1 MKYFLDIKFSH
12 SISLDYG
19 KVNKIGMIG
28 SEVTRKESEDYDE
41 ENFPIAQATMVSHHS
56 GSSNDVI

>member
-1 MKYFLDIKFSH
+1 MKYILDIKFAH

-28 SEVTRKESEDYDE
+28 SEIVTRDSEDNDE
-41 ENFPIAQATMVSHHS
+41 ENFPIAQATLVSRNTD
-56 GSSNDVI
+56 SSYDVT